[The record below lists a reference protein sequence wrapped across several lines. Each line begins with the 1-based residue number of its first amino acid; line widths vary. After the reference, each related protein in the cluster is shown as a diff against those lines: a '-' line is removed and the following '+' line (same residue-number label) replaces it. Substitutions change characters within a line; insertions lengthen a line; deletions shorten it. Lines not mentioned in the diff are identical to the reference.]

1 MRVVKAKLDN
11 SKVTDKDLM
20 LLQKRYNRLKKTHK
34 AAKVERSN
42 RLSLQKKVKDL
53 EHKLSL
59 KDAEILKLQND
70 NFILSLKILK
80 QISP

>member
-1 MRVVKAKLDN
+1 MKAKLDN

>member
-1 MRVVKAKLDN
+1 MKAKLDN
-11 SKVTDKDLM
+11 SKVADKDLM
-20 LLQKRYNRLKKTHK
+20 LLQKRYNRFKKTHK